1 MIIGIPKEIK
11 NEEERVGSTPAGVSN
26 LIKAGHEVLVE
37 KNAGIGSGYSD
48 VEYEKV
54 GAKMVTADE
63 AWSAEM
69 VIKVKEPLKEEY
81 HYFRNDLIVYTYSH
95 LAADK
100 ELTDALLAA
109 KTTGVAY
116 ETMVGRRGGL
126 PLLAPMS
133 EIAGRMSVQLG
144 SHFLEQNHG
153 GKGIVLAGVP
163 GVKRGEVV
171 IIGGGTVGVNA
182 AKIAVGMGANVTLL
196 DINPQRLSEIEDIFD
211 GKVQTLMSNTHNIA
225 KAVKKAD
232 LVVGAVLI
240 PGAAAPKL
248 VSEEMIKSMEPGSVV
263 VDIPIDQGGIFE
275 TSKKITSHDEP
286 TYTMHGVIHYTVPN
300 IPGAVPKTATEALSA
315 ATNPYAIQI
324 ANKGLKEAAKD
335 NTVLTGIN
343 TYEGNL
349 TEKAVADSLHM
360 QYTVFN

>member
-1 MIIGIPKEIK
+1 MIIGVPKEIK

-26 LIKAGHEVLVE
+26 LVKAGHEVRVQSG
-37 KNAGIGSGYSD
+37 AGIGSGYSD
-48 VEYEKV
+48 SDYESV
-54 GAKMVTADE
+54 GAKIVSVDE
-63 AWSAEM
+63 AWASDM
-69 VIKVKEPLKEEY
+69 VIKVKEPLEEEY
-81 HYFRNDLIVYTYSH
+81 HYFRDDLIIYTYLH
-95 LAADK
+95 LAADPK
-100 ELTDALLAA
+100 LTDALLNA
-109 KTTGVAY
+109 KTTGIAY
-116 ETMVGRRGGL
+116 ETMVGRDGGL
-126 PLLAPMS
+126 PLLVPMS

-171 IIGGGTVGVNA
+171 VIGGGTVGVNA

-196 DINPQRLSEIEDIFD
+196 DINAKRLAEIEDIFD

-225 KAVKKAD
+225 TAVKKAD
-232 LVVGAVLI
+232 LVIGAVLI

-248 VSEEMIKSMEPGSVV
+248 VSEEMIKSMEAGSVV

-275 TSKKITSHDEP
+275 TSTKITSHDDP
-286 TYTMHGVIHYTVPN
+286 TFVVHDVVHYTVPN

-315 ATNPYAIQI
+315 ATNMYAIQI
-324 ANKGLKEAAKD
+324 ANKGLKEAAKN

-343 TYEGNL
+343 TFNGKL
-349 TEKAVADSLHM
+349 TNQAVAESLNIE
-360 QYTVFN
+360 YEPF